1 MFGFWLYFYAKLND
15 IILKIA
21 YVSYFIIQEM
31 EKIMDINKEAELL
44 SNYVVRLRKHFH
56 MYPEL
61 GMQEYETSKRIKEE
75 LHNMGIP
82 FVSVGETGVV
92 GLVGKGERV
101 IALRADMDALPIQ
114 ERTEVAYKSKYDG
127 VMHACGHDAHTA
139 SLLGAAQILK
149 KYEEELS
156 CTVKLIF
163 QPSEENCKGAKLIC
177 DEGHLDDVEEIFG
190 LHVFGDMPC
199 GTVNIQEGPRM
210 AATDIFEIK
219 VTGRAGHAG
228 KPQQCVDA
236 TLAGA
241 AIVMNLQSII
251 SRELDPNASAVV
263 TVGKFVSGT
272 AHNIISGEAIIRGT
286 VRTFTHVEGRL
297 IENAVHRI
305 ADSTAAAYGAKVHV
319 DYQRSL
325 HPEVMNDKEVTR
337 SALERAKKVLPE
349 TMFVELPKIFL
360 GEDFSIYQ
368 LRVPGTFAF
377 VGAGNESMGRA
388 YPNHHDKFNIDE
400 KAVVTATKLYVAFAM
415 FH

>member
-1 MFGFWLYFYAKLND
+1 
-15 IILKIA
+15 
-21 YVSYFIIQEM
+21 
-31 EKIMDINKEAELL
+31 MDINKEAELL

-149 KYEEELS
+149 KYEDELS

-325 HPEVMNDKEVTR
+325 HPEVMNDKEVTQ

-349 TMFVELPKIFL
+349 TMFVEMPKIFL

-400 KAVVTATKLYVAFAM
+400 KAVVTATKLYAAFAIYK
-415 FH
+415 